1 MVGARVQ
8 LQSNVFVE
16 QELYNGAVGTIV
28 KIVYANKQGPN
39 AANALL
45 PAYVLV
51 GFPSMKI
58 PAFEAWDK
66 KNPTWIPVPPLV
78 F

>member
-1 MVGARVQ
+1 VK
-8 LQSNVFVE
+8 

-28 KIVYANKQGPN
+28 KIVYAHKQGPN

-45 PAYVLV
+45 PTYVVVELP
-51 GFPSMKI
+51 FIKI
-58 PAFEAWDK
+58 PPDEAWDK
-66 KNPTWIPVPPLV
+66 KNPTWVPVPPTV